1 MTISQTQSDRE
12 LMSQYKQLLA
22 QKQELDKK
30 IADARKEEV
39 ADAISQIRT
48 LMQDFNLSV
57 DDLAPAPRRLQRE
70 KVEPKFRD
78 PATGATWTGRGK
90 PPAWIKDKN
99 REDFAIKS

>member
-1 MTISQTQSDRE
+1 MAT
-12 LMSQYKQLLA
+12 YKELLA
-22 QKQELDKK
+22 EREKLEKQISE
-30 IADARKEEV
+30 ARKAEV
-39 ADAISQIRT
+39 GEAVAKIRALMKDFDLSIKDIEPNRAADK
-48 LMQDFNLSV
+48 
-57 DDLAPAPRRLQRE
+57 RE